1 MFTYLRDVVGPRAE
15 LVGLEPVVDAVEHL
29 LVEVCAGV
37 DAPQVAHKVLPLHP
51 PAGLDRPRVQ
61 VRVEEDDGVGED
73 EDGVGG
79 AEAGD
84 EHLVAGDVPPR
95 EHLHHLFD
103 FLSLA
108 WIGKENGI
116 EADWQE
122 MQEATFTTSPM
133 SQTRKKG

>member
-1 MFTYLRDVVGPRAE
+1 MDRS
-15 LVGLEPVVDAVEHL
+15 PVR
-29 LVEVCAGV
+29 
-37 DAPQVAHKVLPLHP
+37 
-51 PAGLDRPRVQ
+51 LDRPGVE
-61 VRVEEDDGVGED
+61 VGVEEDDGVGED

-108 WIGKENGI
+108 WIVKENVI
-116 EADWQE
+116 EADWQW
-122 MQEATFTTSPM
+122 QEKEETLRPNSRMAGQVYLPAEAQDHLPEEFG
-133 SQTRKKG
+133 SQTIKP